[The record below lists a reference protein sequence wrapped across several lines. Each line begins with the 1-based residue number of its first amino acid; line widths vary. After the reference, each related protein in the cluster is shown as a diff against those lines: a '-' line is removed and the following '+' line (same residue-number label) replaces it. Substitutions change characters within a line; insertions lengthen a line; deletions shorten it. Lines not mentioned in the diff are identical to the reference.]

1 MASLGIF
8 IKNPYLQRFITQT
21 HFYLEL
27 KFDFDGQ
34 VGNPGAG
41 GAAAEEA
48 SPTSEPAPALRMELA
63 VLPKGRSLCVL
74 VSTWV

>member
-1 MASLGIF
+1 M
-8 IKNPYLQRFITQT
+8 QT

-48 SPTSEPAPALRMELA
+48 SLTSKPAPAPWMVLA
-63 VLPKGRSLCVL
+63 VLPKGWPLCML
-74 VSTWV
+74 VSTQV

>member
-1 MASLGIF
+1 M
-8 IKNPYLQRFITQT
+8 
-21 HFYLEL
+21 

-48 SPTSEPAPALRMELA
+48 SLTSEPAPALRMVLA
-63 VLPKGRSLCVL
+63 VLPKGRSLCML